1 MEKIKQYLNY
11 IALGLIFLSLVSLR
25 IWPYRKTIA
34 LVLGLLGVAAL
45 AAYIIL
51 NLSVLKQSF
60 KRKSF
65 IYSGNLIFIVVLV
78 LAILVLVNYFLARH
92 HHRFDFTQAKLH
104 SLSDQSIK
112 VLKSLK
118 DEIRIKCF
126 FREGN
131 LSQSKMENL
140 MKIYNY
146 HSKKIKYEFIDPDK
160 NPGMVK
166 RYDVTQDGTTI
177 FESADK
183 ESRITSSDEEDITN
197 AIIKLSREKKKVIY
211 FLEGHG
217 EASIED
223 SEERGYS
230 LAKEEL
236 EKLAYEVKKLTL
248 ALSDTF
254 PQDCS
259 LLIIPGAKK
268 DLLPNELETI
278 RNYLSRGGRVFF
290 MVDPETAPGFKSFLA
305 EYGIQLEDDLIVD
318 TVSRLMGGDYFMPI
332 VSEYEY
338 HQITSKFRYATFF
351 PFARSVNEAEKKPE
365 GISVTI
371 LAKTSPNSWSERQ
384 LEENQ
389 VTFNKD
395 KDKQGPIPVAAVVTV
410 KPKQEKE
417 AKAEEKNK
425 KELKKEAIEPGAE
438 RAAEEEVKEE
448 KAKTGEKEKKGTEPK
463 EEKKEAKEEEK
474 IEEAQNIKKEGRLAV
489 FGDSDFASNRYFNYS
504 GNGNFFLNTVNW
516 LTEEADLISIQ
527 PKTSSPRT
535 IQMTATQGRMLFFV
549 SLIILPLVVLV
560 TGISVWMRRRSL

>member
-11 IALGLIFLSLVSLR
+11 TPLALIFLSLVSLG
-25 IWPYRKTIA
+25 IWPHKKIIA
-34 LVLGLLGVAAL
+34 LLIGLFGVVAL
-45 AAYIIL
+45 AAYIIV

-78 LAILVLVNYFLARH
+78 LAIIVLINYFFSRH
-92 HHRFDFTQAKLH
+92 HHRFDFTEAKLH

-112 VLKSLK
+112 VLKNLE
-118 DEIRIKCF
+118 DEVSASCF

-131 LSQSKMENL
+131 ISQSKMENL
-140 MKIYNY
+140 LKIYNY

-177 FESADK
+177 FERGDK
-183 ESRITSSDEEDITN
+183 ESRITSSDEVDITN
-197 AIIKLSREKKKVIY
+197 AIIKISREKKKVLY

-217 EASIED
+217 EASIEE
-223 SEERGYS
+223 SGERGYA
-230 LAKEEL
+230 LAKGEL

-259 LLIIPGAKK
+259 LLVIPGAEK

-278 RNYLSRGGRVFF
+278 RNFISEGGRVFF
-290 MVDPETAPGFKSFLA
+290 MVDPETAPGLKSFLS

-332 VSEYEY
+332 VSEYES
-338 HQITSKFRYATFF
+338 HQITSKFRYATIF
-351 PFARSVNEAEKKPE
+351 PFARSVSVAEEKPD
-365 GISVTI
+365 GISTDI
-371 LAKTSPNSWSERQ
+371 LVKTSPNSWSERQ
-384 LEENQ
+384 LEETQ
-389 VTFNKD
+389 VKFDKD
-395 KDKQGPIPVAAVVTV
+395 KDKEGPISLAAVVTV
-410 KPKQEKE
+410 ESKEEPEEEKEVEE
-417 AKAEEKNK
+417 AKAEEAPEK
-425 KELKKEAIEPGAE
+425 GAE
-438 RAAEEEVKEE
+438 EAEE
-448 KAKTGEKEKKGTEPK
+448 
-463 EEKKEAKEEEK
+463 
-474 IEEAQNIKKEGRLAV
+474 IKKEGRLAV
-489 FGDSDFASNRYFNYS
+489 FGDSDFATDRYFNFS
-504 GNGNFFLNTVNW
+504 GNGNFFLNTINW

-535 IQMTATQGRMLFFV
+535 INMTATQGRILLFV
-549 SLIILPLVVLV
+549 SLIILPLAVLV